1 MDKQKQPE
9 KSSVNLGRELSKIN
23 IVSNF
28 GFTIIG
34 NIVVGIILGLF
45 FDNLFGT
52 KKLFLIILT
61 FLGTASGLYN
71 GIRYILKEVEKYERE
86 EKKK

>member
-1 MDKQKQPE
+1 MGKQKQSE

>member
-1 MDKQKQPE
+1 MNKQKQP
-9 KSSVNLGRELSKIN
+9 KKFSVNMGRELSKIN

-28 GFTIIG
+28 GFTIIA

-52 KKLFLIILT
+52 KKIFLIVLT